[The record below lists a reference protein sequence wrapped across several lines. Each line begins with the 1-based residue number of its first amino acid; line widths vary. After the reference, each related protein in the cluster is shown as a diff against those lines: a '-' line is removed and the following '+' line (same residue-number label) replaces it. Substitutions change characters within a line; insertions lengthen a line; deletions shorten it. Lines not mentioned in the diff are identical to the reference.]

1 MNIYAEHQNLSPKE
15 NFNHL
20 KNHDIVLNKIKSNS
34 SNNQNESRLS
44 KEIPMKNNILK
55 HEFKTPAIVHSH
67 KLPKA
72 FNNAMNPKFSNE
84 QYENIKL
91 PENKYFFT
99 KKTNIISI
107 LLIMVSVSKRKN

>member
-1 MNIYAEHQNLSPKE
+1 MNIYAEHQNLYPKE
-15 NFNHL
+15 IFNHL
-20 KNHDIVLNKIKSNS
+20 KNHDIVFNKIKSNP

-44 KEIPMKNNILK
+44 KEIPIKNNILK

-72 FNNAMNPKFSNE
+72 FNNIVSPKFNNE
-84 QYENIKL
+84 QYENLKL

-99 KKTNIISI
+99 KKTNILS
-107 LLIMVSVSKRKN
+107 LLLMMLLV